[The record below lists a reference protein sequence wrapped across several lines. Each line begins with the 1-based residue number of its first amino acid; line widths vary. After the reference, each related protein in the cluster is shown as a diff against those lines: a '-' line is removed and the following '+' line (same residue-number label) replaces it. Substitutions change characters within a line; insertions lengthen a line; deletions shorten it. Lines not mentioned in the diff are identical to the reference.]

1 MTGKRKVFVTYK
13 SFLYRNRA
21 RLEDS
26 RKAWAEYNE
35 SFNEGYRKLDA
46 AAKVRYVD
54 DTYSGRFNVL
64 QDEMKKKKA
73 ERERKYIEQN
83 QVRQVMVKFNRSRED
98 ERELFDYLFA
108 QGNMQGYLKK
118 LLRDDMMKKE

>member
-1 MTGKRKVFVTYK
+1 MKDKRKVSVTYK

-21 RLEDS
+21 RLTDG

-35 SFNEGYRKLDA
+35 SFNEEYRKMDA
-46 AAKVRYVD
+46 AAKSRYAD
-54 DTYSGRFNVL
+54 DTYDERFTVL
-64 QDEMKKKKA
+64 QNEMKKKKA
-73 ERERKYIEQN
+73 ERERKYLRDN

-118 LLRDDMMKKE
+118 LLRDDMDKRE